1 MILLLERNE
10 KLLLLK
16 RASFILKFIVI
27 KYVIVNRFES
37 SDFVEKVFQDSIG
50 KGICLFFTDV
60 NFFIHF
66 SDKVLERDTLVEE

>member
-16 RASFILKFIVI
+16 RASFILKLIII

-37 SDFVEKVFQDSIG
+37 SDFVEKVFQDCIG
-50 KGICLFFTDV
+50 KGIGLFFIDV

>member
-16 RASFILKFIVI
+16 CASFILKFII
-27 KYVIVNRFES
+27 IEYVIVDRFES

-50 KGICLFFTDV
+50 QGIGLFFIDV
-60 NFFIHF
+60 NLFIHF

>member
-16 RASFILKFIVI
+16 CASFILKFII
-27 KYVIVNRFES
+27 IEYVIVNRFES

-50 KGICLFFTDV
+50 QGIGLFFIDV

-66 SDKVLERDTLVEE
+66 SDKVLVRDTLVEE